1 MDIGHKKIEG
11 IGALIRKMPSNKW
24 ERPILLAI
32 DEAQNLPADRN
43 SPHWIFLRS
52 LHDGEAG
59 LPITL
64 VLAGL
69 GNTKS

>member
-1 MDIGHKKIEG
+1 
-11 IGALIRKMPSNKW
+11 MPSNKW